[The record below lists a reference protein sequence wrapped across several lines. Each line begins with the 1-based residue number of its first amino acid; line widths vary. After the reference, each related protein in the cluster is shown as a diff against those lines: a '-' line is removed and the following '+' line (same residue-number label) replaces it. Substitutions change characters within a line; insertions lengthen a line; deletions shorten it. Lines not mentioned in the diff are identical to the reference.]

1 LENAKKRA
9 RFLTAKKERKMQNC
23 LGIYVEEKLIKYAK
37 VSKDRDNIKIEAFG
51 VKFYEDIKQAIN
63 QIIQETNSART
74 PISVNLDGEYYDYFD
89 FFSLLNKN
97 DLKKSAEIEFEML
110 CKEKNIRK
118 EDMEKRYIFVMDPD
132 KENRMKAIN
141 VSIEK
146 NKVEERKELLD
157 SFNLNTIEPLPIGI
171 ANLVKAGDVEN
182 ELIVNLEEKTTL
194 TFLNNGQI
202 DVIEEIESS
211 ISESLKNI
219 SKRENSYSKAYE
231 ILKNITLTSQD
242 IDSMEDGND
251 YIDAVIPV
259 LFKILTEIKEKI
271 SEYGKQINKIY
282 FTGTGIIINNL
293 DMYFQDRM
301 NDIECNIIRPSFLEA
316 QSIKV
321 GIKDLIEV
329 NSAISLA
336 LSGMG
341 TGTANDL
348 NFAEKKSFGTGIE
361 ITGIPGGGKLPQI
374 KSLKET
380 QNEDLDAYER
390 MVMRLLAICLVFI
403 ISYSILGKTLYNNME
418 NKKQETIKKQ
428 EETTASIA
436 SMSKTKT
443 AIDSFNSEYQTVISK
458 LNNQSIENG
467 QVLFMQSEISNFLTR
482 IAAIIPTEVKLISI
496 ENTTERHF
504 VIQARSSK
512 YQQLG
517 YFKALL
523 EANGY
528 LENVCASTGIRTNTT
543 IDSTLSPDFGKNE
556 EYIVITIEG
565 DLKSL

>member
-1 LENAKKRA
+1 
-9 RFLTAKKERKMQNC
+9 MQNC
-23 LGIYVEEKLIKYAK
+23 LGIYVEENLIKYAK
-37 VSKDRDNIKIEAFG
+37 VSKDRDNIKIESFG

-63 QIIQETNSART
+63 QIIQETNSVKT

-110 CKEKNIRK
+110 CREKNIRK
-118 EDMEKRYIFVMDPD
+118 EDMEKRYIFVLDPD

-146 NKVEERKELLD
+146 EKIEERKELFN
-157 SFNLNTIEPLPIGI
+157 SFNLHAIEPLPIGI
-171 ANLVKAGDVEN
+171 ANLIKAGETEN
-182 ELIVNLEEKTTL
+182 ELIVNLEEKTIL
-194 TFLNNGQI
+194 TFLNEGQI
-202 DVIEEIESS
+202 DVIEELESS
-211 ISESLKNI
+211 ILEPLKNI
-219 SKRENSYSKAYE
+219 SKSENSYSKAYE
-231 ILKNITLTSQD
+231 ILKNITLSSQD
-242 IDSMEDGND
+242 IDSIQEGND
-251 YIDAVIPV
+251 YIDIVMPV

-271 SEYGKQINKIY
+271 SEYGRQINKIY

-301 NDIECNIIRPSFLEA
+301 NDIECDLIRPSFLEA
-316 QSIKV
+316 QSIKI

-341 TGTANDL
+341 SGATNDL
-348 NFAEKKSFGTGIE
+348 NFVDKKSFGTGIE
-361 ITGIPGGGKLPQI
+361 ITGIPGGKLPEI
-374 KSLKET
+374 KSLKDT
-380 QNEDLDAYER
+380 KNEDLDAYER
-390 MVMRLLAICLVFI
+390 MIMRLLAICLVFI
-403 ISYSILGKTLYNNME
+403 ISYSILGKTLYTNME
-418 NKKQETIKKQ
+418 NKKEETIKKQ
-428 EETTASIA
+428 EETSDSIA
-436 SMSKTKT
+436 SMSETKT

-467 QVLFMQSEISNFLTR
+467 EVVFTQAEISNFLTR

-496 ENTTERHF
+496 ENTTGRHF
-504 VIQARSSK
+504 VIQAKSAK

-528 LENVCASTGIRTNTT
+528 LENVCASTGIRANST
-543 IDSTLSPDFGKNE
+543 IESTLSPDFGKNE